1 MADIVPPTVR
11 SRMMS
16 GIRGGDTKPELM
28 VRKCLFASGY
38 RFRLHRKDL
47 PGCPDVVLTGRRIAV
62 FVHGCFWHQHLG
74 CKYAKLPGTR
84 VDFWRGKLSANVV
97 RDRHAIELL
106 GVLGW
111 RVLVIWECA
120 TRTKVGRDALPEK
133 LREWIEGSTLYGEI
147 SLQTTP

>member
-1 MADIVPPTVR
+1 MADIVSPQVR

-28 VRKCLFASGY
+28 VRKALFASGY

-47 PGCPDVVLTGRRIAV
+47 PGCPDVVLPGRRIAV

-74 CKYAKLPGTR
+74 CKYAKLPATR
-84 VDFWRGKLSANVV
+84 VDFWREKMTANVL
-97 RDRHAIELL
+97 RDRGAIESL

-120 TRTKVGRDALPEK
+120 IRAKGARDALPEK
-133 LREWIEGSTLYGEI
+133 LREWIEGSTPYGEI